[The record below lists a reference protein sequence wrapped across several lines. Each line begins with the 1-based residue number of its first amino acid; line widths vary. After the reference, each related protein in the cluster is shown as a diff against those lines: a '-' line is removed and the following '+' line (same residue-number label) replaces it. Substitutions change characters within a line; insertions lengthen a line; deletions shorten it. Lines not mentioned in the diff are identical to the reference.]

1 MSVDEILAQAGSCIR
16 AGQTLET
23 QGTLE
28 AFIEAVSRYDQ
39 ARSLVRALPLD
50 SERVRLALAIA
61 SMNRGNALQKQH
73 TPPALDAAVSAYDE
87 AIALLRTLPIDRN
100 ATDRNTL
107 GAAWMNRGHA
117 QLARGEPASVTESL
131 RSFREAIAVLRS
143 LPLNDS
149 TSFRVNLAAALMN
162 EANALMKTQDPI
174 GAIASAQSAIAVTAE
189 VEKLEPILA
198 DIGLKARRA
207 ACEALGYRLYLA
219 SQRGEPTKEI
229 GDQAIDLVDEG
240 LALARHWETKGEQ
253 RFRYIAVRL
262 FHFGAQLYA
271 AQLPD
276 YLAEFILEHIDP
288 EHSVGAMA
296 DTEEFYL
303 IASDI
308 IARARKALEARRAA
322 FLDTPE
328 TARLLQRFRS
338 LRDAA
343 TRLDELRA
351 RHLGARNA

>member
-1 MSVDEILAQAGSCIR
+1 MSVDQILAQAGACIR
-16 AGQTLET
+16 AGQTLEI

-28 AFIEAVSRYDQ
+28 GFTEAVKRYDE
-39 ARSLVRALPLD
+39 ARALVGALPLE

-73 TPPALDAAVSAYDE
+73 TPPALDAAVLAYDE
-87 AIALLRTLPIDRN
+87 AIAVLRSLPIDRN

-131 RSFREAIAVLRS
+131 QSFREAIGILRT
-143 LPLNDS
+143 LPLHDS
-149 TSFRVNLAAALMN
+149 LSFRVNLAAALMN
-162 EANALMKTQDPI
+162 ESNALMKMQDPVA
-174 GAIASAQSAIAVTAE
+174 AIASSLSAIAVTAE
-189 VEKLEPILA
+189 AEKLEPILA

-219 SQRGEPTKEI
+219 SQQGQPTKEI

-240 LALARHWETKGEQ
+240 LALARHWESKGDQ
-253 RFRYIAVRL
+253 QFRYIAVRL

-276 YLAEFILEHIDP
+276 FLAEFILEHIDP
-288 EHSVGAMA
+288 ESSAGAMA
-296 DTEEFYL
+296 DTEDFYL
-303 IASDI
+303 IASEI
-308 IARARKALEARRAA
+308 IARARKDLESRRAA

-338 LRDAA
+338 LRDAS

-351 RHLGARNA
+351 QHLGAPKA